1 MIFQMVAGDS
11 LGFHP
16 LPGLGVKQQG
26 VQLLHMGTGL
36 HQLGSSDV
44 GAGLGGREPEAAGIR
59 GQAGI
64 QAIGNV
70 GGDLHMHG
78 TDHLIQQFCRSGGAA
93 VQQRELGVAAVSC
106 MVVDAQVH
114 MARVLG
120 NAVALAKQ
128 LDAGN
133 IHSHHDLRLKFA
145 LEQAGVGKCVPAG
158 DGVGAEH
165 GCVFFQCKQ
174 RIVERAAAADRI
186 TIRVFVAQNQDVIRS
201 KQLFCHLL
209 YIQLFC
215 HPMFHPFRKADYSSV
230 SSGWLVSSAS
240 PFTFSVRSSSL
251 MWAA

>member
-1 MIFQMVAGDS
+1 
-11 LGFHP
+11 
-16 LPGLGVKQQG
+16 
-26 VQLLHMGTGL
+26 
-36 HQLGSSDV
+36 
-44 GAGLGGREPEAAGIR
+44 
-59 GQAGI
+59 
-64 QAIGNV
+64 
-70 GGDLHMHG
+70 
-78 TDHLIQQFCRSGGAA
+78 
-93 VQQRELGVAAVSC
+93 
-106 MVVDAQVH
+106 

-145 LEQAGVGKCVPAG
+145 FEQAGVGKCVPAG